1 MRVQHN
7 ACHIAFVIFIW
18 AVDIEEFDA
27 CNVLEEAGF
36 VEADIGEV
44 L

>member
-1 MRVQHN
+1 M
-7 ACHIAFVIFIW
+7 AFVVFIW
-18 AVDIEEFDA
+18 AVDIKELDA

>member
-1 MRVQHN
+1 M
-7 ACHIAFVIFIW
+7 AFVILIW

-27 CNVLEEAGF
+27 RNVLKEAGF